1 MLRIIHCCLICENSL
16 STPAT
21 GKGIDSVPEKER
33 ALVLQGGGSLGAYE
47 AGAYKAIYQ
56 VLSKEDDEKL
66 VSHKR
71 PTFDI
76 VAGTSI
82 GAINAA
88 VLVSYVIENGSYEG
102 SDERLI
108 DFWNYLS
115 KESIAEANP
124 SFKPW
129 WDYWHRING
138 TVATGEAARRYYSA
152 KEFAI
157 CGVPNVFHPHLP
169 AADQKFFDTYN
180 TWYRYSNEPL
190 KRSLERFAKFPIATR
205 QEDNQPRLLLVTVDV
220 AEGKPV
226 VFDSYPNEDGSRR
239 SEYGRYIRKEEKDI
253 GFEYIIRYDDGI
265 TADHVIAS
273 GSYPVN
279 FDYAKIEVETYVPM
293 DIKHHNVGA
302 NVSSKNNV
310 ATNYKKEIRYFWDGG
325 LMTNTPM
332 TEVVMM
338 HRRYW
343 YQIRGLKNN
352 IPSLGIAVINLHPTR
367 QTEIPLDHD
376 GVVNRNA
383 DITFSDR
390 THRDEEILLLIS
402 DYIDLV
408 KKLITVAQ
416 ENRIKQEII
425 DNILEKTTR
434 FHGMFTRS
442 LRYREIVEGRF
453 SIDEVIRVERKTDE
467 HAISNK
473 IFDFSVRT
481 IRRLLNDGY
490 NDASY
495 ALQERNQKKI

>member
-1 MLRIIHCCLICENSL
+1 VNS
-16 STPAT
+16 SSPAR
-21 GKGIDSVPEKER
+21 GNGIDSVPKKER

-47 AGAYKAIYQ
+47 AGAYNAIFQ
-56 VLSKEDDEKL
+56 VLSKEDDVKL
-66 VSHKR
+66 ASHKR
-71 PTFDI
+71 PTFNI

-102 SDERLI
+102 SGERLI

-115 KESIAEANP
+115 EESMAEANP
-124 SFKPW
+124 SFKTW
-129 WDYWHRING
+129 WDYWHSIKG
-138 TVATGEAARRYYSA
+138 TIATGEAARRYYSA

-157 CGVPNVFHPHLP
+157 CGVPNVFYPHPSTP
-169 AADQKFFDTYN
+169 DQKFFDPYN
-180 TWYRYSNEPL
+180 TWYRYSNDPL
-190 KRSLERFAKFPIATR
+190 KRSLERFANFPIATR

-226 VFDSYPNEDGSRR
+226 IFDSYPDENGSRC
-239 SEYGRYIRKEEKDI
+239 SEYGKYIRKKGKDI
-253 GFEYIIRYDDGI
+253 GYEYIIRYDNGI

-273 GSYPVN
+273 GSYPVY
-279 FDYAKIEVETYVPM
+279 FDYARIEVEKYDPT
-293 DIKHHNVGA
+293 DINHYEPEEILR
-302 NVSSKNNV
+302 SKNKI
-310 ATNYKKEIRYFWDGG
+310 TNYKKEIRYFWDGG

-332 TEVVMM
+332 TELVMM

-343 YQIRGLKNN
+343 YRTRGLKDN

-376 GVVNRNA
+376 GVVSRNA

-390 THRDEEILLLIS
+390 THRDEEILVLIS
-402 DYIDLV
+402 EYIDLV
-408 KKLITVAQ
+408 KGLITLAQ
-416 ENRIKQEII
+416 DNGIKQETI

-453 SIDEVIRVERKTDE
+453 SIDEIIRIERKSDE
-467 HAISNK
+467 YAISNK
-473 IFDFSVRT
+473 IFDFSVGT
-481 IRRLLNDGY
+481 IKQLLNDGY

-495 ALQERNQKKI
+495 ALQNYMQERDQKKI

>member
-33 ALVLQGGGSLGAYE
+33 GLVLQGGGSLGAYE

-279 FDYAKIEVETYVPM
+279 FDYAKIEVETYDPT
-293 DIKHHNVGA
+293 DIKRYDVGT
-302 NVSSKNNV
+302 NGRSKHSV

-332 TEVVMM
+332 TELVMM

-343 YQIRGLKNN
+343 YKTRGLKDKV
-352 IPSLGIAVINLHPTR
+352 PSLGIAVINLHPTR

-408 KKLITVAQ
+408 KDLITVAQ
-416 ENRIKQEII
+416 ENGIKQEII
-425 DNILEKTTR
+425 DNILGKTTR